1 MPKEINRLI
10 MIMIALEEA
19 NQYLGDRE
27 KLINSLMD
35 NGYLFI
41 RNLLT
46 ESVTRLNRDIVNL
59 LKKHRYYLF
68 FLLIIN

>member
-27 KLINSLMD
+27 KLINSLMV

-46 ESVTRLNRDIVNL
+46 ESVTRLNRDIVN
-59 LKKHRYYLF
+59 
-68 FLLIIN
+68 